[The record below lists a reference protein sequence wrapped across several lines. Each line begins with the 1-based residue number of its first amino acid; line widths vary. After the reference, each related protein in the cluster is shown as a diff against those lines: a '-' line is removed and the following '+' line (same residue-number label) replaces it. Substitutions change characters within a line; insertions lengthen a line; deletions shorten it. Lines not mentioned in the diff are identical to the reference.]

1 MASQANGE
9 VPEEALT
16 TPIEGNAWD
25 ATLPTVPASEADEAA
40 QLAGEPTAE
49 AQPQSAATGSSQ
61 TVTSRSVPASSAA
74 PAEPTLTVA
83 QMEETL
89 LVG

>member
-1 MASQANGE
+1 MASQPNGE

-16 TPIEGNAWD
+16 IPIEGPNG
-25 ATLPTVPASEADEAA
+25 TTPNVPASEAGEAA

-49 AQPQSAATGSSQ
+49 AQPQPAATGSSQ
-61 TVTSRSVPASSAA
+61 TVTSHSVSASSAA
-74 PAEPTLTVA
+74 PAEPALTVT

-89 LVG
+89 LVD